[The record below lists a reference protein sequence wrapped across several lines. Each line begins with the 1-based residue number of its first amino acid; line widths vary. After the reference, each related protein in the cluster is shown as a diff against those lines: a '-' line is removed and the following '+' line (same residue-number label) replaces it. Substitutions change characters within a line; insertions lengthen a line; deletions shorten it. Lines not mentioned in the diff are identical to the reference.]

1 VECWHDARQERVGDI
16 APVRLLQRTFVLLT
30 FRIAS
35 IDNRNFLVP
44 SALGTYSSF
53 SSCSFILFISH
64 GTGSLVCVN

>member
-1 VECWHDARQERVGDI
+1 MECWHDARQERVGDI

-44 SALGTYSSF
+44 RALGTYSSF